1 MNKLQSF
8 ADFIGEL
15 SSEMLDYANE
25 LKSTELSATGEQSLQ
40 SEEITDDAEVRRLRS
55 LARGKQRSRLNW
67 FNSSDGK
74 RLRVNIPHHSQRQI
88 LPQKRCCLCGNT
100 PGCKRH
106 QSSYKC
112 TFCDVHLCIK
122 VRPPGRK
129 SCWQIWH
136 TKAVLEARGYGER
149 LFPNEHLGDDDDDP
163 AQSSTRR
170 TRQRVA

>member
-1 MNKLQSF
+1 
-8 ADFIGEL
+8 
-15 SSEMLDYANE
+15 MLEYANE

-74 RLRVNIPHHSQRQI
+74 RLRSAMLNLCPITVEPLSKVNIPNHSHRQI

-100 PGCKRH
+100 PGFKRH

-112 TFCDVHLCIK
+112 TFCDLHLCIK

-129 SCWQIWH
+129 SCWQI
-136 TKAVLEARGYGER
+136 
-149 LFPNEHLGDDDDDP
+149 
-163 AQSSTRR
+163 
-170 TRQRVA
+170 